1 MGVSATIDRMNERN
15 KRAGRYAYL
24 VPDTAHNCPVLR
36 TGMGCQK
43 DVPENRNSLKREVFL
58 FPSLFLHPT
67 KPLPSSAFLLYV
79 YGKAKVTGIYGNAE
93 DDRQVSQSGKPLC
106 TGASLW
112 AVPKLARGLCPLEPW
127 HANGGNSVL
136 EISTGYFFS
145 DCHGLAKTL
154 SCIYQRGT
162 LHIPLWN
169 PLLI

>member
-1 MGVSATIDRMNERN
+1 MSDTSHRSDAGTVCFRNRKSSEMGAFLFLPQ
-15 KRAGRYAYL
+15 L
-24 VPDTAHNCPVLR
+24 VPTPQNHC
-36 TGMGCQK
+36 
-43 DVPENRNSLKREVFL
+43 
-58 FPSLFLHPT
+58 H
-67 KPLPSSAFLLYV
+67 LYLGLIIQWKNV
-79 YGKAKVTGIYGNAE
+79 AWLVSVQWWG

-112 AVPKLARGLCPLEPW
+112 DVPKLARGLCPLEPR

-145 DCHGLAKTL
+145 DCHRSAKTL

>member
-1 MGVSATIDRMNERN
+1 MSDTSYRGDAGTACFRKRKSMEMGA
-15 KRAGRYAYL
+15 
-24 VPDTAHNCPVLR
+24 
-36 TGMGCQK
+36 
-43 DVPENRNSLKREVFL
+43 FL
-58 FPSLFLHPT
+58 FLPQSVPAPQNHRHLH
-67 KPLPSSAFLLYV
+67 LGL
-79 YGKAKVTGIYGNAE
+79 IMQCGNVAWLVSVQWWG

>member
-1 MGVSATIDRMNERN
+1 MGAFLFLPQ
-15 KRAGRYAYL
+15 L
-24 VPDTAHNCPVLR
+24 VPTPQNHC
-36 TGMGCQK
+36 
-43 DVPENRNSLKREVFL
+43 
-58 FPSLFLHPT
+58 H
-67 KPLPSSAFLLYV
+67 LYLGLIIQWKNV
-79 YGKAKVTGIYGNAE
+79 AWLVSVQWWG

-112 AVPKLARGLCPLEPW
+112 AVPKLARGLCPLEPR

-145 DCHGLAKTL
+145 DCHRSAKTL

-169 PLLI
+169 SLLI

>member
-1 MGVSATIDRMNERN
+1 MAINKTIN
-15 KRAGRYAYL
+15 KRTNTHGAMR
-24 VPDTAHNCPVLR
+24 NCIEYVLR
-36 TGMGCQK
+36 QDKTRVSVQWWG
-43 DVPENRNSLKREVFL
+43 
-58 FPSLFLHPT
+58 
-67 KPLPSSAFLLYV
+67 
-79 YGKAKVTGIYGNAE
+79 

-112 AVPKLARGLCPLEPW
+112 AVPKLAMGVCPLEPR
-127 HANGGNSVL
+127 HANGDNSVL

>member
-1 MGVSATIDRMNERN
+1 MSDTSHRSDAGTVCFRKRKSIEMGA
-15 KRAGRYAYL
+15 
-24 VPDTAHNCPVLR
+24 
-36 TGMGCQK
+36 
-43 DVPENRNSLKREVFL
+43 FL
-58 FPSLFLHPT
+58 FLPQSVPAPQNHCHLH
-67 KPLPSSAFLLYV
+67 LGL
-79 YGKAKVTGIYGNAE
+79 IMQCGNVAWLVSVQWWG

-112 AVPKLARGLCPLEPW
+112 AVPKLAMGVCPLEPR
-127 HANGGNSVL
+127 HANGDNSVL

>member
-1 MGVSATIDRMNERN
+1 MLLGWYQFSSGQM
-15 KRAGRYAYL
+15 
-24 VPDTAHNCPVLR
+24 
-36 TGMGCQK
+36 TG
-43 DVPENRNSLKREVFL
+43 
-58 FPSLFLHPT
+58 
-67 KPLPSSAFLLYV
+67 
-79 YGKAKVTGIYGNAE
+79 
-93 DDRQVSQSGKPLC
+93 QVSQSGKPLC

-112 AVPKLARGLCPLEPW
+112 AVPKLAMGVCPLEPR
-127 HANGGNSVL
+127 HANGDNSVL

>member
-1 MGVSATIDRMNERN
+1 MAWRVSIQWW
-15 KRAGRYAYL
+15 K
-24 VPDTAHNCPVLR
+24 
-36 TGMGCQK
+36 
-43 DVPENRNSLKREVFL
+43 
-58 FPSLFLHPT
+58 
-67 KPLPSSAFLLYV
+67 
-79 YGKAKVTGIYGNAE
+79 

-112 AVPKLARGLCPLEPW
+112 AVPKLAMGVCPLEPR
-127 HANGGNSVL
+127 HANGDNSVL

>member
-1 MGVSATIDRMNERN
+1 MSDTSHRSDAGTACFRKRKSIERG
-15 KRAGRYAYL
+15 A
-24 VPDTAHNCPVLR
+24 
-36 TGMGCQK
+36 
-43 DVPENRNSLKREVFL
+43 FL
-58 FPSLFLHPT
+58 FLPQSVPT
-67 KPLPSSAFLLYV
+67 SQNHCHLYLGLIIQWKNV
-79 YGKAKVTGIYGNAE
+79 AWLVSVQWWG

-112 AVPKLARGLCPLEPW
+112 AVPKLARGLRPLEPR

>member
-1 MGVSATIDRMNERN
+1 MGA
-15 KRAGRYAYL
+15 
-24 VPDTAHNCPVLR
+24 
-36 TGMGCQK
+36 
-43 DVPENRNSLKREVFL
+43 FL
-58 FPSLFLHPT
+58 F
-67 KPLPSSAFLLYV
+67 LPQSVPAPQNHRHLYLGWITQRRNV
-79 YGKAKVTGIYGNAE
+79 AWLVSVQWWG

-106 TGASLW
+106 TGVSLW
-112 AVPKLARGLCPLEPW
+112 AAPKLARGLRPLEPR
-127 HANGGNSVL
+127 HANSGNAVL